1 MLVATASGSMVLNEN
16 ESFTFSSFEK
26 DSLIIFAPMS
36 KSSPKA
42 IQWSTAVMV
51 LAMLAMLGWGFL
63 FRSGEGTETEDGRS
77 VPMEE
82 RIP

>member
-1 MLVATASGSMVLNEN
+1 
-16 ESFTFSSFEK
+16 
-26 DSLIIFAPMS
+26 
-36 KSSPKA
+36 
-42 IQWSTAVMV
+42 MV